1 MLYVNFPGHQ
11 QHVFRLAIP
20 LTTNKDM
27 RYPFWEVCLQYYL
40 CSTCRKHIV
49 VLYLCMAFHRVCNQS
64 NTMGATSE
72 AGTAYRSGAPEF
84 TRGFSSCSIFSF
96 LCCVFVV
103 VDHCLSF
110 CPFTFSHCVVCLSSI
125 YGFRLPLWYI
135 KKTPQILNLVRATRF
150 QNNQNRNIILNLL
163 SKLTLTKPLS
173 CLKRAVTNPLS
184 CVKRPQT
191 RQLSCAKRAEIKPLY
206 YAKRPLT
213 KPLSCVQWP
222 LIKSLSCVKPVVTNR
237 YSV

>member
-49 VLYLCMAFHRVCNQS
+49 VLYLFMAFHRVCNQS

-110 CPFTFSHCVVCLSSI
+110 VLLLLAIALSVFLRFTDSDYPFGIL
-125 YGFRLPLWYI
+125 
-135 KKTPQILNLVRATRF
+135 KKPR
-150 QNNQNRNIILNLL
+150 
-163 SKLTLTKPLS
+163 
-173 CLKRAVTNPLS
+173 
-184 CVKRPQT
+184 
-191 RQLSCAKRAEIKPLY
+191 
-206 YAKRPLT
+206 
-213 KPLSCVQWP
+213 
-222 LIKSLSCVKPVVTNR
+222 R
-237 YSV
+237 Y